1 MHVEILIPI
10 SFFFLLGYIIHV
22 VSTNNIKRRLIEKGM
37 VDENLKFLYADKYDR
52 NVPSSLKWGMVLT
65 TIGLA
70 VLVARLIP
78 AIDSDE
84 MTLSL
89 MLIFGGIA
97 LISYYFIATKL
108 FKKNDK
114 EG

>member
-10 SFFFLLGYIIHV
+10 SFFFLLGYLIHV
-22 VSTNNIKRRLIEKGM
+22 VSNNNIKRRLIEKGM
-37 VDENLKFLYADKYDR
+37 VDEKLKYLYADKYDR

-78 AIDSDE
+78 AVDSDE
-84 MTLSL
+84 MTLSM
-89 MLIFGGIA
+89 MLIFGGVA
-97 LISYYFIATKL
+97 LIAYYFIATRF
-108 FKKNDK
+108 FKKTEK